1 MRTSE
6 QTTTLIAALVTARGA
21 FAPIMKNA
29 TGHVGKDTPTKYAD
43 LAAVLE
49 ATIPPL
55 LVNGI
60 MVLQAV
66 DAESS
71 SLITRMEHTSG
82 EWCESAYPLK
92 LDLPPQQ
99 LGSSITYAR
108 RYSLLGLLC
117 VAAEDD
123 DGAEAVKAKPAKE
136 KPAAKPAAKVINN
149 LQRKQLW
156 STAERAGWSSA
167 AFRNYLQGT
176 VKVKSSADVLETQ
189 YDDLLSVFGTPFEP
203 QGDHA

>member
-6 QTTTLIAALVTARGA
+6 QTTTLIAALVTARSSFG
-21 FAPIMKNA
+21 PIRKDA
-29 TGHVGKDTPTKYAD
+29 DGQVGKDRPYKYAD
-43 LAAVLE
+43 LNAILE

-60 MVLQAV
+60 MVIQAV

-92 LDLPPQQ
+92 LDQSPQQ

-123 DGAEAVKAKPAKE
+123 DDGAEASKAKPAAKG
-136 KPAAKPAAKVINN
+136 KPAAKVITTD
-149 LQRKQLW
+149 QRKQMW
-156 STAERAGWSSA
+156 ATAKRAGWSLA
-167 AFRNYLQGT
+167 DYETYLQKT
-176 VKVKSSADVLETQ
+176 VKVRSSADVLEAQ
-189 YDDLLSVFGTPFEP
+189 YEDLLTVFGSPWAPE
-203 QGDHA
+203 GDHA